1 MHSANRILLV
11 LITIFYSSLASAFV
25 AQAHED
31 PLEIP
36 WPEGTKVPCRCD
48 ILAMPYELCLK
59 GIGAEECFKKVKQ
72 PAKSKKK
79 QCSNFVAP
87 GTMVL
92 TNPPTY
98 SCEELKVSGEEVEN
112 VTPEEEKTEEPKSPG
127 MSNPVI
133 YPVVIPCHELGAWL
147 ENMQNDF
154 LLYPFAQGKAIVR
167 HGQTYE
173 FAKPDMLMMVN
184 PLTNNVAMLGV
195 WPNGYACLL
204 ASGDGFEMLVKP

>member
-25 AQAHED
+25 AQAND
-31 PLEIP
+31 NPLSERP
-36 WPEGTKVPCRCD
+36 WPKGEKVPCKCD
-48 ILAMPYELCLK
+48 ILAIDYELCLK
-59 GIGAEECFKKVKQ
+59 GIGEKECFKE
-72 PAKSKKK
+72 A
-79 QCSNFVAP
+79 
-87 GTMVL
+87 
-92 TNPPTY
+92 
-98 SCEELKVSGEEVEN
+98 EN
-112 VTPEEEKTEEPKSPG
+112 VIPKEEKTEEPKSPG
-127 MSNPVI
+127 VSNPVI

-154 LLYPFAQGKAIVR
+154 QLYPFAQGKAIVR

-184 PLTNNVAMLGV
+184 PLTNNFAMLGV

-204 ASGDGFEMLVKP
+204 ASGDEFKMLVKP